1 MEHCYSIII
10 IPDRITFTPTREL
23 RLGVNETFTAPM
35 SRLYSHDRV
44 KETFTP
50 SRKLRVGM
58 GLTLTHAIIKF
69 NVGQHAGLQTS

>member
-1 MEHCYSIII
+1 MFDLYSNNKNSGNCWTVEHCYSIII

-23 RLGVNETFTAPM
+23 RVGVKETFTP
-35 SRLYSHDRV
+35 SRLYSHGRV

-58 GLTLTHAIIKF
+58 GLTLI
-69 NVGQHAGLQTS
+69 Q